1 MAEPSK
7 QLKLT
12 PKQRIFI
19 AEYMI
24 DLNATQAAIRAGY
37 SEDTAGSIGQE
48 NLKKPAI
55 LEAIEKRM
63 EERAKRTEVT
73 SDRIVNETAKLAFFN
88 AKNLFNE
95 DGTPKGIHEIDDDT
109 AAAISGIEVVTV
121 GNAEYGLGQITKYKV
136 SDKNSALDKLYKHN
150 GLYAPVKQD
159 VTTNGKDLP
168 VTSITITNAEDLFQ
182 DNG

>member
-7 QLKLT
+7 ELKLT
-12 PKQRIFI
+12 PKQRIFV

-37 SEDTAGSIGQE
+37 SEDTAATIGNE
-48 NLKKPAI
+48 NLRKPLI
-55 LEAIEKRM
+55 QQAIEQRM

-73 SDRIVNETAKLAFFN
+73 ADRIINETAKLAFFN

-136 SDKNSALDKLYKHN
+136 SDKNSALEKLYKHN

-159 VTTNGKDLP
+159 VTTNGKELK
-168 VTSITITNAEDLFQ
+168 TITIINAEDLVNK
-182 DNG
+182 D